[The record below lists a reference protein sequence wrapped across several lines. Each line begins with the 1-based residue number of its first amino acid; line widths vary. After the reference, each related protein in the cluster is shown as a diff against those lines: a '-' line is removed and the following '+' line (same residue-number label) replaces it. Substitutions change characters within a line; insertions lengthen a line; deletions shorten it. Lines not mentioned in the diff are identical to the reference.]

1 MPLKF
6 RLYAIPAIL
15 YALISIT
22 ALLQL
27 LIVYISGK
35 PSELAGVGIVILTL
49 PWSIVE
55 IAVLDS
61 MHIYSEV
68 VKIVLTLIEVLLN
81 TSLLFFTFK
90 FIAKY
95 LKRSEQSFYEVIRKD
110 VANKGDAPDQKSVR

>member
-68 VKIVLTLIEVLLN
+68 VKIVLTLIGVLLN
-81 TSLLFFTFK
+81 TSLLFFTFR
-90 FIAKY
+90 FLAKY
-95 LKRSEQSFYEVIRKD
+95 LKKSEQSFYEVIKKD
-110 VANKGDAPDQKSVR
+110 VANKGDAPDQKAVR